1 MNPYLEQMILSA
13 SPVELIRLL
22 YQRAIGSAREA
33 REHLRGGRIE
43 ERCAAVNVA
52 YAVLT
57 ELTSSLR
64 AEDAPE
70 LARKLNGLYGYMQG
84 RLVEANLQQADEPLV
99 AVIGLLTTLAEAWN
113 AVPDPFVAE
122 AAAQGSWSAG
132 SGAPS
137 VGPGGVYRVAV
148 SA

>member
-22 YQRAIGSAREA
+22 YQRAIGSARDA
-33 REHLRGGRIE
+33 REHLRNGRIE
-43 ERCAAVNVA
+43 ERCASVNIV

-64 AEDAPE
+64 AEDAPD
-70 LARKLNGLYGYMQG
+70 LTTKLNGLYTYMQG
-84 RLVEANLQQADEPLV
+84 RLVEANLKQLDEPLV
-99 AVIGLLTTLAEAWN
+99 EVIGLLSTLAEAWN

-122 AAAQGSWSAG
+122 AASQSSWNPG
-132 SGAPS
+132 SGAPTL
-137 VGPGGVYRVAV
+137 GAAGVYRVV
-148 SA
+148 GSA

>member
-33 REHLRGGRIE
+33 REHLREGRVE
-43 ERCAAVNVA
+43 KRCASINVV

-70 LARKLNGLYGYMQG
+70 LAEKLNGLYGYMQG
-84 RLVEANLQQADEPLV
+84 RLVEANLQQLDEPLV
-99 AVIGLLTTLAEAWN
+99 EVIGLLTTLAEAWN
-113 AVPDPFVAE
+113 AVPDPFVQE
-122 AAAQGSWSAG
+122 AAAQSSWSAG
-132 SGAPS
+132 GGVPAVGA
-137 VGPGGVYRVAV
+137 GGVYRVAG